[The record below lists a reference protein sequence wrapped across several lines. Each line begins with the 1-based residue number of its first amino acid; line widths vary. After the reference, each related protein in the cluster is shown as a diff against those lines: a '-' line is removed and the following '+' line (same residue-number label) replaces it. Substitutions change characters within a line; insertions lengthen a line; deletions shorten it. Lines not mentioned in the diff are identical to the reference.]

1 MKSYIINKKVETKT
15 QIIFK
20 GEECKKVI
28 FNRINQIQGLHT
40 IIGTV
45 SQFAKSTI

>member
-15 QIIFK
+15 KIIYK
-20 GEECKKVI
+20 GEECKKTI
-28 FNRINQIQGLHT
+28 FNRINQIQGLYT